1 MVGGAS
7 SGSVEGTAAGRGA
20 GVGVVRR
27 NRGTTPMVGM
37 KSSGRAGE
45 QAAGRGAGVGVVR
58 RNRGTTPMVGMKSS
72 GRAGEQGGGEES
84 ERWRAPGVTGEEGL
98 REAKRCA
105 RAGLGV
111 TLSRKSSSSS
121 GTVAEFGCAGLREAD
136 DGD

>member
-7 SGSVEGTAAGRGA
+7 SGSVAGTAAGRGA
-20 GVGVVRR
+20 GVGVVRWSG
-27 NRGTTPMVGM
+27 GTT
-37 KSSGRAGE
+37 S
-45 QAAGRGAGVGVVR
+45 
-58 RNRGTTPMVGMKSS
+58 MVGMKSS